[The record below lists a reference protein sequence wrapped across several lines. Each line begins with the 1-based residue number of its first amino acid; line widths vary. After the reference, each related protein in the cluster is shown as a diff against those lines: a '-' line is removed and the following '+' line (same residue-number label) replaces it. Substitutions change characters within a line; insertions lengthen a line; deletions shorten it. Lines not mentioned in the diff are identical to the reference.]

1 MPGRPACHADPANPC
16 TRPRMATLPA
26 PADTVVAHPLLV
38 NTVIPTAA
46 RRDARERR

>member
-1 MPGRPACHADPANPC
+1 MPGRPACHADPANPW

-26 PADTVVAHPLLV
+26 LADTVAHPLLV

-46 RRDARERR
+46 RRDAREHR